1 MSRKRQDLL
10 EHAENLF
17 YENGFHAIGLKR
29 IVGEAGVALMTLYN
43 HFDSKE
49 ALILEVL
56 NNREKRYF
64 SFLNTAV
71 SGKNTNAST
80 PIALLLA
87 QSHIKWLRSEGSNG
101 CMFLRAKEEYSFEN
115 EEIVNQV
122 VAHKKS
128 LISFSLASGLTQ
140 KHAIQ
145 LAMLFEGATALAE
158 VHDLDEVANEL
169 NYLVETLFKE

>member
-1 MSRKRQDLL
+1 MSKKRQDLV
-10 EHAENLF
+10 EHAEKLF

-29 IVGEAGVALMTLYN
+29 IVNEAGVALMTLYN

-64 SFLNTAV
+64 SFLDAAV
-71 SGKNTNAST
+71 AGKSTRDIAQNAQ
-80 PIALLLA
+80 LLA
-87 QSHIKWLRSEGSNG
+87 QSHIQWLRSDGTNG

-115 EEIVNQV
+115 EQIVNQA
-122 VAHKKS
+122 VAHKHS
-128 LISFSLASGLTQ
+128 LRSYFLELGFSQ

-158 VHDLDEVANEL
+158 VLDVDDVANEL
-169 NYLVETLFKE
+169 NNMTETLFKE